1 MVKLPSNC
9 LAINTSTHHQKNE
22 THRFVYLFSNDPT
35 CVCCCCCCCCFPK
48 TPQKKTQ
55 HQQIFLNPP
64 KKKAS
69 TSIHQK
75 SNSTKRPFFDEL
87 KKLKP
92 CFSQSFVHVPE
103 SGTILRSPNPGGKSW
118 YVEDGKMRI
127 QGKLTT
133 KTRRQFHIV
142 LCCGC
147 GGGGGCCCCR
157 LENMVYKKKHVF
169 FFPGGYL
176 IQNNMVIVI
185 ERLRSTHTSQR
196 WWSHRHLRAI
206 E

>member
-1 MVKLPSNC
+1 M
-9 LAINTSTHHQKNE
+9 
-22 THRFVYLFSNDPT
+22 
-35 CVCCCCCCCCFPK
+35 
-48 TPQKKTQ
+48 Q

-64 KKKAS
+64 KKRHPHPS
-69 TSIHQK
+69 TKK

-147 GGGGGCCCCR
+147 GCGGGCCCCCCCCCR
-157 LENMVYKKKHVF
+157 WENMVYKKNMC

-196 WWSHRHLRAI
+196 
-206 E
+206 